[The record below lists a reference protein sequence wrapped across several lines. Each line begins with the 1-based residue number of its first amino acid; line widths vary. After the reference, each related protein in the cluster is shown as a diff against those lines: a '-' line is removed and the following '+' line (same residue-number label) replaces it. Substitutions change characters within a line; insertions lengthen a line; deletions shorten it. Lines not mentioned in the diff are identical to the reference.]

1 LAAPGR
7 CRLLVL
13 GVQVLLMQAVTG
25 DRLRRRRPG
34 RARGLGAAAVEG
46 LVLLLPPAA
55 WGSVGER

>member
-25 DRLRRRRPG
+25 FADAGLAALG
-34 RARGLGAAAVEG
+34 VLGAAAVEG